1 MEACFYSDKFHQAEV
16 LQQPSLSWMVCL
28 IWWSYLLRAHC
39 EATLSPSQD
48 ISHFSN
54 LIILKYLKEHLAWKK
69 AWELATALPLKN
81 PAMYFRD
88 CSDKKMQSWD
98 FLNIQV
104 LASFWFLS
112 WLLFNWQD
120 LWEWVWDHSCRFLLL
135 EMSEEYCLG
144 AHVMQ
149 KP

>member
-112 WLLFNWQD
+112 WLLLCVLSLTGRTYEN
-120 LWEWVWDHSCRFLLL
+120 
-135 EMSEEYCLG
+135 EYGIIRVDFFFWKC
-144 AHVMQ
+144 Q
-149 KP
+149 KNTA